1 MEILRRLQN
10 VPASR
15 VEKWVAQYLQ
25 RAHLPRSPW
34 APALQ
39 VCLGLFGIGM
49 AANLLN
55 HEYMDVRPLAFVSY
69 VCATALTIPALGMVL
84 DGIWALVRKP
94 LEHFSPEWYARLA
107 LLPAEDSTQ
116 R

>member
-1 MEILRRLQN
+1 MADYLR
-10 VPASR
+10 
-15 VEKWVAQYLQ
+15 

-39 VCLGLFGIGM
+39 VCIGFFGMGM

-55 HEYMDVRPLAFVSY
+55 HEYMDVRPLALVSY
-69 VCATALTIPALGMVL
+69 VFTTALTVPALGMVM
-84 DGIWALVRKP
+84 DGLWALARKP
-94 LEHFSPEWYARLA
+94 LAHYSPEWYDRLS
-107 LLPAEDSTQ
+107 LSPAEEAAE